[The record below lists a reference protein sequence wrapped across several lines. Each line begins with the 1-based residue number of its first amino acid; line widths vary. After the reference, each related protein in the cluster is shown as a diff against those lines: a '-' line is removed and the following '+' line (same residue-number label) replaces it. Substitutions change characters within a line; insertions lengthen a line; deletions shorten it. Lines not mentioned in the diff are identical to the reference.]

1 MTRSPRGVL
10 RPLVFASGFCGLVFE
25 VLWTRLISNVVGDL
39 GTAGG
44 HGKMAG
50 GQVELT
56 PQAKDPAEEIRRRL
70 KVALGL
76 DAGVAGKP
84 LIRDGKAS

>member
-1 MTRSPRGVL
+1 M
-10 RPLVFASGFCGLVFE
+10 
-25 VLWTRLISNVVGDL
+25 VGEL

-50 GQVELT
+50 GQVELD
-56 PQAKDPAEEIRRRL
+56 PQAEDPAGEIRRRL

-76 DAGVAGKP
+76 DAAVAGKP
-84 LIRDGKAS
+84 LIRDGKG